1 MEGGGGGEKERERE
15 GEREGWGEGE
25 ERCMKHLIFMS
36 QNCRYIEHIAV
47 HSVTIESFCLQ
58 HSATSRTL

>member
-1 MEGGGGGEKERERE
+1 MEGGEGEKERK
-15 GEREGWGEGE
+15 GERERWGE

-58 HSATSRTL
+58 HGAASITL